1 MRIIG
6 LPKGFYKT
14 YKYAVEHQMFSTFRE
29 KYETP
34 IRRYEYLRKTYKI
47 SFEDLAKEFG
57 FSRATFYRYRR
68 ILSNLDAGKPIS
80 FKPQKRYVKQ
90 KQWGQKEIDLVLK
103 IRRENPTYGKFK
115 IYHILKRDYG
125 FTLSESTVGR
135 VLKLL
140 MAKGIVT
147 KSISCTK
154 VKRKR
159 KFNKHAKPL
168 KFKKY
173 DKMKLGENVQID
185 HMTVTRN
192 GISFKHFQAWERK
205 SKMIVAQIYSQAR
218 SLDAEKFLE
227 HLLKTAP
234 YKVLSIQVDGGS
246 EFMKDFE
253 KACAKHKIPLYVLPP
268 ATPKYNGGV
277 ERGNKIFREEFYAD
291 PNLLEDTLNGMR
303 IKLQQA
309 VKKYNEYRPHNSLH
323 GLTPL
328 CYIKQHSETNSS
340 HPIWT
345 NTRDSTSLDIQMSL

>member
-6 LPKGFYKT
+6 LPKEIYKA
-14 YKYAVEHQMFSTFRE
+14 YKYAQNHQLFHEFRE
-29 KYETP
+29 KHEKP
-34 IRRYEYLRKTYKI
+34 LREWEYLRKTYKM
-47 SFEDLAKEFG
+47 SFEDLSKQFC
-57 FSRATFYRYRR
+57 FSRATFYRLRR
-68 ILSNLDAGKPIS
+68 ILRDLDAGKPVPS
-80 FKPQKRYVKQ
+80 KKPRRTQKTML
-90 KQWGQKEIDLVLK
+90 WGQTEIDLVLK
-103 IRRENPTYGKFK
+103 VRRENPTYGKFK

-135 VLKLL
+135 ILKFL
-140 MAKGIVT
+140 MEKGIVT

-154 VKRKR
+154 VKKKR
-159 KFNKHAKPL
+159 KFDKHAKPL

-173 DKMKLGENVQID
+173 DGMELGENVQID
-185 HMTVTRN
+185 HMTVTKN

-218 SLDAEKFLE
+218 SSDAEKFLE

-253 KACAKHKIPLYVLPP
+253 EACANHKIPLYVLPP

-291 PNLLEDTLNGMR
+291 PNLLEDSLNAMR

-323 GLTPL
+323 GITPL
-328 CYIKQHSETNSS
+328 CYIKQHSETTSS
-340 HPIWT
+340 HFP
-345 NTRDSTSLDIQMSL
+345 

>member
-6 LPKGFYKT
+6 FAKGIYKL
-14 YKYAVEHQMFSTFRE
+14 YKYAVEHQMLSEFRE

-34 IRRYEYLRKTYKI
+34 IRRYEYLRKTYKM
-47 SFEDLAKEFG
+47 SFADLAKEFG

-68 ILSNLDAGKPIS
+68 ILRDFDAGKPILN
-80 FKPQKRYVKQ
+80 KPKNHHVKP
-90 KQWGQKEIDLVLK
+90 KQWSQKEIDLVLK
-103 IRRENPTYGKFK
+103 IRRQNPTYGKFK
-115 IYHILKRDYG
+115 IYHILRRDHG

-135 VLKLL
+135 ILKLL
-140 MAKGIVT
+140 MKKGIVT
-147 KSISCTK
+147 KSISCTR
-154 VKRKR
+154 VKKKR

-173 DKMKLGENVQID
+173 DEMKLGENVQID
-185 HMTVTRN
+185 HMTVTKN

-205 SKMIVAQIYSQAR
+205 SKMIVAEIYSRAR
-218 SLDAEKFLE
+218 SSDAEKFLE
-227 HLLKTAP
+227 HLLATAP

-253 KACAKHKIPLYVLPP
+253 EACAKHKIPLYVIPP

-291 PNLLEDTLNGMR
+291 PNLLDDSLNSMR
-303 IKLQQA
+303 IKLQLA

-323 GLTPL
+323 GMTPL
-328 CYIKQHSETNSS
+328 CYINTYSEATPS
-340 HPIWT
+340 H
-345 NTRDSTSLDIQMSL
+345 LL